1 MAALVG
7 RKVLLTPTAGGTAIV
22 GGRTKTINF
31 NNEGI
36 DITSDDDDG
45 WRTFLASDPAQRGI
59 EMSMEGVLKD
69 SALIELATTG
79 GADLIDEYDLSMPG
93 IGTFTG
99 DFHFGSISLGA
110 PYNDAVTFTAT
121 INSSG
126 PVTFTPESS

>member
-7 RKVLLTPTAGGTAIV
+7 RKVKFTPTSGGTAVI
-22 GGRTKTINF
+22 GARTKTINF
-31 NNEGI
+31 TNEGI

-45 WRTFLASDPAQRGI
+45 WRTFHGADPAQRGI
-59 EMSMEGVLKD
+59 EMTVEGVLKD
-69 SALIELATTG
+69 SALIELATVSG
-79 GADLIDEYDLSMPG
+79 SELIDNYTLEMPG

-110 PYNDAVTFTAT
+110 PYNEAVTFTAT

-126 PVTFTPESS
+126 PVTFTPETT